1 MVTEESILLRVLV
14 QALVVVGIIATDIA
28 AQTQVSFW
36 AIPLS
41 IIAAIWSWYSRRQRN
56 LTAKF
61 LIAVGMLLAMTAFF
75 GNLFGSLHDSRLVL
89 AELLIQLQVL
99 HSFDLPRR
107 KDLGYSMVIGLI
119 LLGVAA
125 TLSQTV
131 IFAIWLLLF
140 LGIALPVL
148 VLDYRSRLGLKS
160 HTRTSISPRRNS
172 PIPNLPRNFFSFPFS
187 LQRLCVLLLIIL
199 GLGLTIFAFLP
210 RFPGSQQVI
219 FPVNSPVELDNQS
232 FDPERRGI
240 FSPNVQAPADGGEN
254 ASGVSQEQGEGT
266 TEAFFYYGF
275 QSKIDQAKANMGQLE
290 PKAIMRVRSQAPG
303 FWRVLAFD
311 RYTGRGWEISRDENL
326 TNVERPSWNYRFFLP
341 TSRRKGKTKQVV
353 QTYTLL
359 SPLPNVIP
367 ALSYPQQLYFPSA
380 EVAVD
385 PEGSIRA
392 PGTLSEGLTYTVVSQ
407 VPYRDRSQLRET
419 ESNYTKSIS
428 QYYLQIPEEIA
439 PQVRKLTE
447 ELLATSAKPITSSY
461 EQALFL
467 AQALKQRYTLLQ
479 ETPTLGE
486 GEDLVETFLFRDKGG
501 YGDQFSTV
509 LTMML
514 RSVGIPARL
523 TTGFGTGKFNPLT
536 GFYVVRNTDAY
547 AITEVFFPGYGWFT
561 FDPIPGHPLIPQSVE
576 TVGTFGLGKQLWSWI
591 AGWLPSPLT
600 NSLSALWHGLI
611 NLCVNF
617 SKWFW
622 SLLSQ
627 GWLGIFT
634 AIVLLGGMIILS
646 WLGWR
651 KLASLGN
658 ILGLGKLAPM
668 EKLYRQMLKILATRG
683 YPKHPAQTPMEYAIA
698 SRVNLQ
704 ETAGEIVEEITQAYV
719 AWRYGQY
726 KPNTNYLRRRLRLL
740 KPSR

>member
-28 AQTQVSFW
+28 ARTQVSFW

-56 LTAKF
+56 LTAKL

-131 IFAIWLLLF
+131 IFALWLLLF

-148 VLDYRSRLGLKS
+148 VLDYRSRLGLTS
-160 HTRTSISPRRNS
+160 HTGISPHHSS
-172 PIPNLPRNFFSFPFS
+172 PIPNLPNKFISFPFS

-199 GLGLTIFAFLP
+199 SLGLTIFAFLP

-240 FSPNVQAPADGGEN
+240 FSPNVQAPTDGGEN

-290 PKAIMRVRSQAPG
+290 PKVIMRVRSQAPG

-311 RYTGRGWEISRDENL
+311 HYTGRGWEISRDENL

-341 TSRRKGKTKQVV
+341 ISRRKGKTKQVV

-367 ALSYPQQLYFPSA
+367 ALSYPQELYFPSA

-392 PGTLSEGLTYTVVSQ
+392 PGTLSDGLTYTVVSK

-419 ESNYTKSIS
+419 KPNYTKSIS
-428 QYYLQIPEEIA
+428 QYYLQIPDEIA
-439 PQVRKLTE
+439 PQVQKLTE
-447 ELLATSAKPITSSY
+447 ELLATSTKPITSSY

-467 AQALKQRYTLLQ
+467 AQALKQRYALLQ

-486 GEDLVETFLFRDKGG
+486 GEDLVEAFLFRDKGG

-576 TVGTFGLGKQLWSWI
+576 AVGTFGLGKQLWSWL

-622 SLLSQ
+622 GLLSQ
-627 GWLGIFT
+627 GWLGIVT
-634 AIVLLGGMIILS
+634 AIGLLGGMIFLG

-651 KLASLGN
+651 KLATWGN
-658 ILGLGKLAPM
+658 PLGLSKLPPM
-668 EKLYRQMLKILATRG
+668 EKLYRQMLKILANRG
-683 YPKHPAQTPMEYAIA
+683 YPKHPAQTPTEYAQA

-704 ETAGEIVEEITQAYV
+704 EATGEIVEEITQAYV

-740 KPSR
+740 KPSK